1 MSGPRPGGVATARAS
16 TVAAHV
22 APSALTPS
30 EQVRFLESARV
41 TRVRAAS
48 KGVTGTQRA
57 TLSTG
62 ATTHDASIQTIDVS
76 KASFQTARRVELGFR
91 DYWGFNIAAYRL
103 AVMVGLDMVPPS
115 VARRYRTRD
124 AAFTWWVDDVILDE
138 EERVKQKREPPSPA
152 RWTAQMHVLRVFDEL
167 IANVD
172 RNQGNMLIDTR
183 WKIWLI
189 DHTRAFRT
197 TATLREP
204 ATIVRCERSLL
215 DGMRALSLRDAA
227 RAARRVPVPAADR
240 GDAEAARPAGE
251 PHRVTRPWRGLR
263 TRHALTTVSGGR
275 PRRRLARTQPTR
287 RTIEGTS

>member
-1 MSGPRPGGVATARAS
+1 MKQLALAVIIVATACPALGQYAPAQN
-16 TVAAHV
+16 TAVPAAPSV
-22 APSALTPS
+22 APSTPPPS
-30 EQVRFLESARV
+30 EQVQFLESARV
-41 TRVRAAS
+41 ARVRAAS

-62 ATTHDASIQTIDVS
+62 ATTHDASIQTVDVS
-76 KASFQTARRVELGFR
+76 KASFQTTRRVELGFR

-115 VARRYRTRD
+115 VARRYRSRD

-138 EERVKQKREPPSPA
+138 EERVRQKRQPPSPA

-172 RNQGNMLIDTR
+172 RNQGNMLIDAR

-197 TATLREP
+197 TATLQEP
-204 ATIVRCERSLL
+204 ARIVRCERSLL
-215 DGMRALSLRDAA
+215 DGMRALSL
-227 RAARRVPVPAADR
+227 PTLL
-240 GDAEAARPAGE
+240 EQLGE
-251 PHRVTRPWRGLR
+251 YLTRPQIEAMLKRRDLLVSRIESLGPG
-263 TRHALTTVSGGR
+263 AVYELTT
-275 PRRRLARTQPTR
+275 P
-287 RTIEGTS
+287 